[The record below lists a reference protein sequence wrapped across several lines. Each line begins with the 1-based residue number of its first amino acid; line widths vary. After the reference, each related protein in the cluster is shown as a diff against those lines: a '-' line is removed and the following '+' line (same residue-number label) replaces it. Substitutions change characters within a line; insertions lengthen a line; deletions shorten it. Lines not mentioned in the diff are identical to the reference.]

1 MLSRNGK
8 RVLGLSFR
16 TKGGI
21 PNCCRYGGS
30 SPEKQAVRND
40 TLGNTATETVFI
52 EVEGIKEHEA
62 LRINDMK
69 QYLVVKIAKQL
80 GALAMEVIPVAGLFP
95 LDAAEQFVRNA
106 VASEPESLFLIQQVG
121 NA

>member
-1 MLSRNGK
+1 MVETQDAASLLHQNDWYKPGLIAAEGNQEHTTP
-8 RVLGLSFR
+8 VL
-16 TKGGI
+16 
-21 PNCCRYGGS
+21 
-30 SPEKQAVRND
+30 
-40 TLGNTATETVFI
+40 
-52 EVEGIKEHEA
+52 
-62 LRINDMK
+62 NDMK